1 MNYEEKQRL
10 LSFFKILIFIWL
22 AFRAVKFVIGKI
34 LFFVYILPIL
44 KGFFSGYSEPV
55 FLTKDILVLIIVWI
69 LLSAITGVLFVIYI
83 IKINIPEEIFVDI
96 QQNRLLM
103 SRFLAIRITAI
114 IGFFIGYIG
123 IISMIMFLLLI
134 LRHKK
139 ELLKDDELVIDNN
152 QI

>member
-10 LSFFKILIFIWL
+10 LSFFKILIFISFAL
-22 AFRAVKFVIGKI
+22 RAVKFVIGKI

-44 KGFFSGYSEPV
+44 KGFFSNYSESV
-55 FLTKDILVLIIVWI
+55 FLTKDILALIIIWI

-96 QQNRLLM
+96 LQNRLLM

-134 LRHKK
+134 LRHKE
-139 ELLKDDELVIDNN
+139 ELLKEDELVINN
-152 QI
+152 N

>member
-1 MNYEEKQRL
+1 M
-10 LSFFKILIFIWL
+10 
-22 AFRAVKFVIGKI
+22 
-34 LFFVYILPIL
+34 
-44 KGFFSGYSEPV
+44 
-55 FLTKDILVLIIVWI
+55 
-69 LLSAITGVLFVIYI
+69 SAITGVLFVIYI